1 MSQAPEERPKNMKE
15 PLERT
20 YFELIKDLKEKNI
33 SRYEELATRLS
44 AGGEEFLNMPDG
56 RYKIS
61 VDKNGCAYSFLM
73 EDGKEFQRLGWTRLT
88 DISTERIASITE
100 TLAECEARAALNA

>member
-1 MSQAPEERPKNMKE
+1 MSQVPEERPRNIE
-15 PLERT
+15 DPVERA
-20 YFELIKDLKEKNI
+20 YFELIKILKEKNV

-44 AGGEEFLNMPDG
+44 AGGEEFLNLSDG

-73 EDGKEFQRLGWTRLT
+73 EGGKEFQRLGWTKLT
-88 DISTERIASITE
+88 EISAERIASITE
-100 TLAECEARAALNA
+100 TLAECEARAELNA